1 MFPTIILI
9 ISRINKNH
17 VKKNKFLSLLQI
29 KMSQDFKKCLVRD
42 ERLNVTDAIHYAVV
56 KGGQNVT
63 PSPFNAVS
71 QSPSSITFNVQ
82 VPSEQTLIDRRVLWQ
97 STVVLALTVV
107 APAGQ
112 MPINYGLTDALS
124 PFPLH
129 QLASVMTSTINN
141 NSVSINI
148 RDVLPSLLR
157 FNDRRELQ
165 RYNGYC
171 PVAYDLVQSYPS
183 AVGANLNMLG
193 GWANAADNDLLPR
206 GAWVLDA
213 VSTTAPAAGGTIS
226 TIVAPVVSTGAAQ
239 TIYVQFT
246 CTEPLLL
253 SPWIF
258 ANPDFNGQGMY
269 GVQNLNYQFNMG
281 DASRVWRTAAGTP
294 TVIGGA
300 TYPIPWIT
308 STSTFS
314 FNNTKL
320 LFNFLTPHPSDLMPA
335 RNVMPYYELPRFI
348 TSNLSQI
355 AANTSYGFPNI
366 TTTTVSTSSLQLNQI
381 PDKLIISVRQ
391 PFNTLQYSATAS
403 ANALGGAPDSFL
415 CIKGV
420 SINFNNMSGILSAAS
435 QQDLYRYSVENG
447 SNQSWQE
454 FSGYANIPDGAT
466 GVGRAIACSG
476 SLLVLQFGK
485 DIQLSEDFYASGSLG
500 NFNLQVNLQVYN
512 QAAYPI
518 TPEICLIT
526 MNSGLFVNERG
537 TSSTYTGILTK
548 QDVLDASAMEPYH
561 MSDVKRM
568 VGGGFL
574 DNLKAVMGRFLPKAR
589 QHLASMDHPYAK
601 AASHALGSMGYG
613 KSGGG
618 GSGGRLEDRL
628 RK

>member
-1 MFPTIILI
+1 
-9 ISRINKNH
+9 
-17 VKKNKFLSLLQI
+17 
-29 KMSQDFKKCLVRD
+29 
-42 ERLNVTDAIHYAVV
+42 
-56 KGGQNVT
+56 
-63 PSPFNAVS
+63 VS

-82 VPSEQTLIDRRVLWQ
+82 VPSEQTLIDRRVLFQ
-97 STVVLALTVV
+97 STVVLKLDVLGSASN
-107 APAGQ
+107 AGQ

-148 RDVLPSLLR
+148 RDVLPSMLR

-213 VSTTAPAAGGTIS
+213 VSTTAPAAGGTI
-226 TIVAPVVSTGAAQ
+226 TAIVAPTPLVSGVTQ
-239 TIYVQFT
+239 SIYVQFT

-258 ANPDFNGQGMY
+258 ADPAHNGQGMY

-281 DASRVWRTAAGTP
+281 DASRVWRTAAVTP
-294 TVIGGA
+294 TTISGSS
-300 TYPIPWIT
+300 YPIPWIT
-308 STSTFS
+308 STTVFS

-335 RNVMPYYELPRFI
+335 RNCMPYYELPRFI

-355 AANTSYGFPNI
+355 SPSAAVGFPNI
-366 TTTTVSTSSLQLNQI
+366 TTTVVSTSSLQLNQI

-391 PFNTLQYSATAS
+391 PLNTLQYSATPS
-403 ANALGGAPDSFL
+403 VNALGGAPDSFL

-454 FSGYANIPDGAT
+454 FSGYANVPDGAT

-485 DIQLSEDFYASGSLG
+485 DVQLSEDFYASGSLG

-537 TSSTYTGILTK
+537 TLTLECKSDWK
-548 QDVLDASAMEPYH
+548 QFASPININAYEC
-561 MSDVKRM
+561 V
-568 VGGGFL
+568 
-574 DNLKAVMGRFLPKAR
+574 ACCA
-589 QHLASMDHPYAK
+589 
-601 AASHALGSMGYG
+601 
-613 KSGGG
+613 
-618 GSGGRLEDRL
+618 
-628 RK
+628 

>member
-1 MFPTIILI
+1 
-9 ISRINKNH
+9 
-17 VKKNKFLSLLQI
+17 
-29 KMSQDFKKCLVRD
+29 MSQDFKKCLVRD

-97 STVVLALTVV
+97 STVVLQLTVT

-148 RDVLPSLLR
+148 RDVLPSMLR

-193 GWANAADNDLLPR
+193 GWQNAADNDLLPR
-206 GAWVLDA
+206 GSWVLDA
-213 VSTTAPAAGGTIS
+213 VSTFAPSAGS
-226 TIVAPVVSTGAAQ
+226 TITTIVPPVVSTGAAQ
-239 TIYVQFT
+239 IIYVQFT

-281 DASRVWRTAAGTP
+281 DASRVWRTANVNQ
-294 TVIGGA
+294 TVVGSA

-308 STSTFS
+308 ATSVYS

-348 TSNLSQI
+348 TSNLSIIQPST
-355 AANTSYGFPNI
+355 AVGFPNI
-366 TTTTVSTSSLQLNQI
+366 TTTSVSTSSLQLNQI

-466 GVGRAIACSG
+466 GTGKAIACSG
-476 SLLVLQFGK
+476 SLLILQFGK

-500 NFNLQVNLQVYN
+500 NFNLQVNLSVYN

-537 TSSTYTGILTK
+537 TLTLGYKCGWK
-548 QDVLDASAMEPYH
+548 QFASPMCC
-561 MSDVKRM
+561 
-568 VGGGFL
+568 
-574 DNLKAVMGRFLPKAR
+574 
-589 QHLASMDHPYAK
+589 
-601 AASHALGSMGYG
+601 AA
-613 KSGGG
+613 
-618 GSGGRLEDRL
+618 
-628 RK
+628 